1 METEILLLLDF
12 LDNRELINRHDTG
25 VNFFFFWT
33 YKVSGKGI
41 SGEDTLRVK

>member
-25 VNFFFFWT
+25 VNFFFFLN
-33 YKVSGKGI
+33 I
-41 SGEDTLRVK
+41 

>member
-25 VNFFFFWT
+25 VNFFFEHI
-33 YKVSGKGI
+33 KLVEKGFQVR
-41 SGEDTLRVK
+41 TL